1 MMQEHNRAICGKNF
15 KCVTFHLPEQLLDNL
30 NHMLNIKEVPDFI
43 KISLSRMKN
52 SCLRNNLII
61 SYANDDLQTDST
73 FIFYVFQFQ

>member
-15 KCVTFHLPEQLLDNL
+15 KCVPFHLPEQLLDNL
-30 NHMLNIKEVPDFI
+30 NHMLNIKEVPDFM